1 MKNTKEKRIAV
12 ISMAR
17 NDKIFIQKWINYY
30 GSEFGFENLYLIL
43 DGHDQ
48 NIPENSEK
56 INIIRVP
63 HIELN
68 RLNGDRNRSQIVSK
82 IAQGLFLRYD
92 RVLAMD
98 IDEFLVIDPKL
109 NISLKN
115 YLNGKFKASSISA
128 LGLDVG
134 QHLKEEV
141 PIDLNKPFLEQRSY
155 AHVSSRYT
163 KPIVAF
169 KPITWGTGY
178 HRVKWRNFRIDL
190 NLFLFHFGM
199 VDYELAIEK
208 NNDLS
213 RLNQGWSRHMNRR
226 QNLFHLIEN
235 TPSINGDEFFARA
248 RRGQTLFRPFY
259 APNKPGILK
268 GNPIVKVPKR
278 FQKIV

>member
-1 MKNTKEKRIAV
+1 MKNIKEKRIAV

-17 NDKIFIQKWINYY
+17 NDKIFIPKWIRYY
-30 GSEFGFENLYLIL
+30 GREFGFENLYLIL

-48 NIPENSEK
+48 KTPENADK
-56 INIIRVP
+56 INVIRVP
-63 HIELN
+63 HIELS
-68 RLNGDRNRSQIVSK
+68 RSRGDRNRARLVSK
-82 IAQGLFLRYD
+82 FSQGLFMRYD

-109 NISLKN
+109 NLTLSQ
-115 YLNGKFKASSISA
+115 YLNKNFKGSSISA

-134 QHLKEEV
+134 QHLKEED
-141 PIDLNKPFLEQRSY
+141 PIDLNQPFLEQRSY

-163 KPIVAF
+163 KPIIAF
-169 KPITWGTGY
+169 KPITWGRGY
-178 HRVKWRNFRIDL
+178 HRVKWKNFRIDP

-199 VDYELAIEK
+199 VDYELATEK
-208 NNDLS
+208 TQDKS
-213 RLNQGWSRHMNRR
+213 RIKEGWSDHLDRR
-226 QNLFHLIEN
+226 QNLFYLIEN
-235 TPSINGDEFFARA
+235 SPSINGDEFFARA

-259 APNKPGILK
+259 APNKPGVLK